1 MAATEEAAGMN
12 VDEQQVNDAL
22 RALDEAHRLQ
32 RIQRNE
38 YRYRRRMLFESL
50 GRDTAGT
57 GDTVRRVVL
66 SGVMQQPDV
75 LAEGHDAG
83 SAASAEGGAVRT
95 DLGARPLAAWAA
107 VLFGVAAVGVMLF
120 CWFVFA
126 Y

>member
-1 MAATEEAAGMN
+1 MS

-22 RALDEAHRLQ
+22 RTLDEAHRLQ

-75 LAEGHDAG
+75 SAEGHDAG

-107 VLFGVAAVGVMLF
+107 VLLGVAAVGVMLF